1 MELLNKM
8 NFVGYLFESQRTL
21 ETAPLKL
28 LPQYSNIILGSSNNF
43 TVITKKNIIKEPIT
57 KINNFL
63 IYEW

>member
-1 MELLNKM
+1 LNKI
-8 NFVGYLFESQRTL
+8 NFVGHLFESQRTL

-28 LPQYSNIILGSSNNF
+28 LPQYIILGSSNNL
-43 TVITKKNIIKEPIT
+43 TVITKRNIIKEPIT